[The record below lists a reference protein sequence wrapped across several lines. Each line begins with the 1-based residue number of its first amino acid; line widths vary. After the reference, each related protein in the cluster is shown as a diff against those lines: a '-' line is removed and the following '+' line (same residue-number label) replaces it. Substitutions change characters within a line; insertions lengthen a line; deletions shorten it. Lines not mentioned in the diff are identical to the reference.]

1 VTTAPRRPASRARG
15 RTPARPRDPLVG
27 SDVELEVGAV
37 GTGGL
42 CIARLDGRVVFLR
55 HALPGERVRA
65 RVTDGAV
72 GAPLRADAVEVLRA
86 SADRVE
92 PPCPYAGPGRCGGCD
107 WQHAS
112 LPAQRRLKAAVVR
125 EQLARL
131 GGVAVELETV
141 EEVPGAPAG
150 LGWRTRVQFH
160 VGAGGRAGFHRH
172 RSHDV
177 IGVDACLIASPRV
190 EEVGVE
196 RLRWQGAS
204 AVEVVASPQDR
215 AVVVTPG
222 QGDTVVPELAAPAS
236 VLQGRRTG
244 GVESLR
250 GRPGVREEA
259 IGRTWRVSGSGFWQ
273 VHPGAADHLAAA
285 VLAALEPQPGEVALD
300 LYCGVGLFAGALG
313 ERVGVTGRVT
323 AVESDV
329 AAAEDARVNL
339 AELGGVE
346 VLTGR
351 VEDVL
356 LSTGLRRAD
365 LVVLDPPR
373 SGAGPDVT
381 RWMCSLG
388 PRRIAYVSCDPAS
401 LGRDLAYAREHG
413 YTLAALRAF
422 DLFPMTQHVECLAVL
437 VPTAAS
443 ASAGWSPAV
452 SG

>member
-1 VTTAPRRPASRARG
+1 MVTTAPRRPVRRSSG
-15 RTPARPRDPLVG
+15 RTPARPRDPLIG
-27 SDVELEVGAV
+27 TELELEVGAV

-42 CIARLDGRVVFLR
+42 CIARHDGRVAFVR

-65 RVTDGAV
+65 LVTDGAL

-86 SADRVE
+86 SPDRVE

-112 LPAQRRLKAAVVR
+112 LSAQRRLKAAVVR

-131 GGVAVELETV
+131 AGLVVDLPTV
-141 EEVPGAPAG
+141 EEAPGTPDG

-160 VGAGGRAGFHRH
+160 VTGAGRTGFHRH

-177 IGVDACLIASPRV
+177 LPVERCLIASPRV
-190 EEVGVE
+190 EELGVE
-196 RLRWQGAS
+196 GLRWQGAS
-204 AVEVVASPQDR
+204 AVEVVASTLDR
-215 AVVVTPG
+215 ALVVTPG
-222 QGDTVVPELAAPAS
+222 HGDVVVPTLPAGTS

-244 GVESLR
+244 GVETLR

-259 IGRTWRVSGSGFWQ
+259 VGRTWRISGSGFWQ
-273 VHPGAADHLAAA
+273 VHPAAADLLAAA
-285 VLAALEPQPGEVALD
+285 VLAALEPRTGESALD
-300 LYCGVGLFAGALG
+300 LYCGVGLFAGALAPRLG
-313 ERVGVTGRVT
+313 AGGRVT

-329 AAAEDARVNL
+329 AAAQDARHNL
-339 AELGGVE
+339 ADLSAAE
-346 VLTGR
+346 VLTGK

-356 LSTGLRRAD
+356 LTTGLRRAD

-381 RWMCSLG
+381 RWICSLS

-401 LGRDLAYAREHG
+401 LGRDLRTAGEHG
-413 YTLAALRAF
+413 YRLTKLRAF
-422 DLFPMTQHVECLAVL
+422 DLFPMTQHVECLAL
-437 VPTAAS
+437 LE
-443 ASAGWSPAV
+443 PAV
-452 SG
+452 SAEPASG